1 MLSVTNIEICV
12 IVARYVDRE
21 FELADI
27 DDLTLCQITSD
38 SDLNPSLD
46 VPQNQ
51 TAEPLIPQ
59 NHSTPQSDDCPQILL
74 SAPTGK
80 VANLLGQRSQVPGYT
95 LHQVKYSFHAHQT
108 KLRSCSSDEI
118 NKPWK
123 FSKVEV
129 LIVDECSLVCVHMFA
144 TVLSMLLKYAEL
156 CKIVLLGDIK
166 QLPSIEP
173 GEN

>member
-1 MLSVTNIEICV
+1 MLSVINVEICV
-12 IVARYVDRE
+12 IVTRYVDRE

-27 DDLTLCQITSD
+27 DDLTLCQLTTD
-38 SDLNPSLD
+38 TDLNASVDIP
-46 VPQNQ
+46 PTQP
-51 TAEPLIPQ
+51 AEPSIPQ
-59 NHSTPQSDDCPQILL
+59 NNSTPQSDDCPQILL
-74 SAPTGK
+74 TAPTGK

-108 KLRSCSSDEI
+108 KMRNCPSDAI

-129 LIVDECSLVCVHMFA
+129 LIVDECSLVSVHMFA
-144 TVLSMLLKYAEL
+144 TVLSVLLKYADL
-156 CKIVLLGDIK
+156 RKIVLLGDIK